1 MILKGFIDILTRK
14 PSLRKQLKEAHER
27 IGILEK
33 ENALLRQNLELLS
46 GVEAKNAELTL
57 KVERLQYTVDQLLK
71 HRFGSKSERF
81 EDGDDPQMPLFSEL
95 IDESNESDDKSPPPI
110 QPKSPSNDTN
120 YGKGNGSGKKKNK
133 KRILFPE
140 DLRHEVKE
148 IDVAEDLKTCGC
160 GKLMPI
166 IGYTSNE
173 VISYNP
179 EEFYITEERLLKR
192 ACSCKKCIRIAKAPK
207 RILPKVLIA
216 NDLLAQIVIAKC
228 LDRQPIYHLE
238 QRWASRHEMMIPRDN
253 MTRWTNQLANKL
265 QPIYNLIQEEFSE
278 YDIGSLDATWLQ
290 VLKEDGREPQ
300 TKSKAW
306 CFVGGKPETPV
317 VLFEYCADEHVGFL
331 TEKLQE
337 FKGYLHGDADN
348 AYTSFHNL
356 GISMV
361 YCNAH
366 NRRHYVPIAEST
378 KSEGIAKHVILEYQ
392 KLYQIEEEIRNFTPD
407 QKKEIRQKEAK
418 PIFDALHTYLV
429 NRYDKIPPKS
439 VLGEAVH
446 YTLKFWKGLIKYL
459 DDGRLSID
467 NNHTERIIR
476 KLVMARN
483 NFLFADTVKGAKAL
497 CLHFSLIQTAIA
509 NGLEPY
515 KYYEYILD
523 KLPYCETVEDYEALL
538 PWNLNK
544 DALKKHYTMKKAS

>member
-1 MILKGFIDILTRK
+1 MIDILTCK
-14 PSLRKQLKEAHER
+14 PSLIQQLKEAHER
-27 IGILEK
+27 IDVLEK
-33 ENALLRQNLELLS
+33 ENALLRQKLAS
-46 GVEAKNAELTL
+46 FSDVEAKNVELTL

-71 HRFGSKSERF
+71 NRFGSKSERF

-95 IDESNESDDKSPPPI
+95 IDESNGSDDKSPLPD
-110 QPKSPSNDTN
+110 QSKSSSNDTN
-120 YGKGNGSGKKKNK
+120 YGKGNTSGKKKNK

-148 IDVAEDLKTCGC
+148 IDVAEDLKTCAC
-160 GKLMPI
+160 GNLMPI

-192 ACSCKKCIRIAKAPK
+192 ACNCKKCIRIAKAPE

-228 LDRQPIYHLE
+228 LDRQPLYHLE
-238 QRWASRHEMMIPRDN
+238 QRWASRHEMRIPRDN
-253 MTRWTNQLANKL
+253 MTRWTNQLATKL

-306 CFVGGKPETPV
+306 CFIGGNPETPV

-378 KSEGIAKHVILEYQ
+378 KSEGIAKHVIIEYQ
-392 KLYQIEEEIRNFTPD
+392 KLYQIEEKIRNFTPD
-407 QKKEIRQKEAK
+407 HKKEIRQKEAK
-418 PIFDALHTYLV
+418 PIFNALHNYLV
-429 NRYDKIPPKS
+429 KRYDKIPPKS
-439 VLGEAVH
+439 ILGEAVH

-459 DDGRLSID
+459 DDGRLFID

-509 NGLEPY
+509 NKLEPY
-515 KYYEYILD
+515 KYYEYLLD
-523 KLPYCETVEDYEALL
+523 KLPYCKTVEDYEYLL

-544 DALKKHYTMKKAS
+544 DVLKKHYTMKKVS